1 MVSLLIAAN
10 GLRHRWRRYFFLGLG
25 LCVGFALVLLL
36 TGLAEGMKRN
46 VAEAAERHY
55 GGDVFV
61 LGHQQSPF
69 YTPVI
74 RDDGAILAALKRARI
89 DPALVVRRTNF
100 FENGQIFFN
109 GYAARQKTV
118 TGIDWDSEGRAF
130 SGLQFA
136 SGGLDGMG
144 STGGILLSSV
154 TAGQLGAR
162 VGDDV
167 VLEVDT
173 VTGQRNTAPMVVSG
187 IFKDDSIFG
196 AYTSYVDRRL
206 LSRLI
211 GLDSEEY
218 TTLGTYLRDPETA
231 SRDSQRLYAALA
243 GSLPMFKTV
252 RTQQEL
258 WVRLGERW
266 TGVKYA
272 VLTLDG
278 YLSDIHDVISAVDV
292 GLVLILVMMLAV
304 VTLGIGNTYRVMV
317 HERVREIGTL
327 RAVGMQKAAV
337 FRLILA
343 EAFLL
348 GVVCVACGSLAGF
361 LLLEA
366 AGRIQITGI
375 PGFDIFLR
383 KGCIGWRL
391 SPREYVLAAALVIAA
406 VLLGGFIPARKAA
419 SVVPARALRRDA

>member
-1 MVSLLIAAN
+1 VVSFLVASS
-10 GLRHRWRRYFFLGLG
+10 GLRRRWRRYFFLGLG

-55 GGDVFV
+55 GGDLFV
-61 LGHQQSPF
+61 LGHQQSPY

-74 RDDGAILAALKRARI
+74 RDEAAILAAVKSARLS
-89 DPALVVRRTNF
+89 PALVVRRTNF
-100 FENGQIFFN
+100 FENGQVFFN

-118 TGIDWDSEGRAF
+118 TGIDWDTERRAF

-144 STGGILLSSV
+144 GADGILLSTV

-167 VLEVDT
+167 TLEVDT
-173 VTGQRNTAPMVVSG
+173 VTGQRNTASMVVKG
-187 IFKDDSIFG
+187 VFEDDSIFG
-196 AYTSYVDRRL
+196 AYSSYVDRRM

-211 GLDSEEY
+211 GLDSQEY
-218 TTLGTYLRDPETA
+218 TTLGIYLRDPTTA

-243 GSLPMFKTV
+243 GALPMFKAV

-278 YLSDIHDVISAVDV
+278 YLSDIRDVISAVDA
-292 GLVLILVMMLAV
+292 GLILILVMMLAV
-304 VTLGIGNTYRVMV
+304 VTLGIGNTYRVMI
-317 HERVREIGTL
+317 HERVREFGTMRAIGM
-327 RAVGMQKAAV
+327 RKGAVG
-337 FRLILA
+337 RLILT
-343 EAFLL
+343 EALLL
-348 GVVCVACGSLAGF
+348 GVVCVISGSAAGF

-366 AGRIQITGI
+366 AGSIPISGI
-375 PGFDIFLR
+375 PGFEIFLR
-383 KGCIGWRL
+383 RGSIGWRL
-391 SPREYVLAAALVIAA
+391 PAVNYAVDAVLVMAA
-406 VLLGGFIPARKAA
+406 VLLGGFIPARKAS